1 MDTGIQEIKMEAKK
15 RLASRDSNR
24 YDALERKIKILHT
37 SAWRDK
43 WAWDSDQY
51 TKWLSNFKEGYERL
65 NAMFLLS
72 KFMYFYNE
80 TIRELMIRIYEDLYK
95 RPIVYGIRE
104 QNEGTR
110 EENII
115 ETAFKEALSKTRFLS
130 IGNPSESSA
139 HLLYFFRQENYLSR
153 ELFISPH
160 ELFTHIKEGDD
171 IHAELNTK
179 GIDRIV
185 LLDDFCG
192 SGKQATTFHN
202 QFVKYIKDK
211 DPNIVISYYALFA
224 IEDGLKK
231 VQELSFNQAEAV
243 FVLDESY
250 KCFSDVSRFFI
261 DDDVDLK
268 EPCKEM
274 SERYGK
280 KISSNPLGYKDCQM
294 LIGFHHNTPNNT
306 LPIFWQEKNGWNPIF
321 KRFVKIYK

>member
-1 MDTGIQEIKMEAKK
+1 MDTGVQEVEMEAKK

-51 TKWLSNFKEGYERL
+51 TKWLSNFKEGKERL

-72 KFMYFYNE
+72 KFMYFDNE

-95 RPIVYGIRE
+95 RPIIYGIRE
-104 QNEGTR
+104 QNGLTR
-110 EENII
+110 DKSII
-115 ETAFKEALSKTRFLS
+115 ENAFKEALSKTRFLS

-160 ELFTHIKEGDD
+160 ELFTHVKDGDD
-171 IHAELNTK
+171 IRAELRTE
-179 GIDRIV
+179 GVERIV

-192 SGKQATTFHN
+192 SGKQATAFHD
-202 QFVKYIKDK
+202 QFVKYIKEK
-211 DPNIVISYYALFA
+211 APHIIISYYALFA
-224 IEDGLKK
+224 IEDGLNI
-231 VQELSFNQAEAV
+231 VQKLSFDQAEAV

-250 KCFSDVSRFFI
+250 KCFSEASRFFI

-306 LPIFWQEKNGWNPIF
+306 LPIFWQERNGWNPMF

>member
-1 MDTGIQEIKMEAKK
+1 MDTGVQEVEMEAKK

-24 YDALERKIKILHT
+24 YDALERKIKILHN

-51 TKWLSNFKEGYERL
+51 SKWLSNFKEGEERL

-72 KFMYFYNE
+72 KFMYFDNE

-95 RPIVYGIRE
+95 RPIIYGIRE
-104 QNEGTR
+104 QNGLTR
-110 EENII
+110 EKSII
-115 ETAFKEALSKTRFLS
+115 ENAFKEALSKTRFLS

-139 HLLYFFRQENYLSR
+139 HLLYFFRQENFLSR

-160 ELFTHIKEGDD
+160 ELFTHVKDGED
-171 IHAELNTK
+171 IRAELRTE
-179 GIDRIV
+179 GVERIV

-192 SGKQATTFHN
+192 SGKQATTFHD
-202 QFVKYIKDK
+202 QFVKYIKEK
-211 DPNIVISYYALFA
+211 APHIIISYYALFA
-224 IEDGLKK
+224 IEDGLNI
-231 VQELSFNQAEAV
+231 VQKLSFDQAEAV

-250 KCFSDVSRFFI
+250 KCFSEASRFFI

-268 EPCKEM
+268 KPCKEM

-280 KISSNPLGYKDCQM
+280 RISSNPLGYKDCQM

-306 LPIFWQEKNGWNPIF
+306 LPIFWQERNGWNPMF